1 MYQKAFNLAYVPP
14 CLSWRSQLS
23 HAIDQPV
30 LCTTINSHNIISA
43 KMLIKVFLNFLRHS
57 RAKLISV
64 KLLIFH
70 FYFVL
75 TFLSFS
81 KIIGYD
87 WLNLVRLISSFLT
100 KSSKI
105 ISFRF
110 AVTVPMK
117 LIKFY
122 LGMDFYTKHFYE
134 FFGCDTLTVQFINL
148 F

>member
-87 WLNLVRLISSFLT
+87 WLNLVRLISSFLN
-100 KSSKI
+100 KSLKI
-105 ISFRF
+105 IYVRF
-110 AVTVPMK
+110 AVTVPVK

-122 LGMDFYTKHFYE
+122 LWVDFIPN
-134 FFGCDTLTVQFINL
+134 LFINSL
-148 F
+148 GVTL